1 MRSLLTRL
9 AALDSCAV
17 SDALDKLGL
26 SGAVTG
32 IQCVTGQAH
41 VAGAVVTTKL
51 GAPML
56 GPAKRHLGAGAIMA
70 AAPGDIIVVE
80 HQGRTDVSGWGGLLS
95 RGAIRKGV
103 AAVLVD
109 GACRDVDESR
119 ALGLPV
125 FARAA
130 VPVTARGRVSEHS
143 FQEPIMFGTIWVQPA
158 DLVVADGSGIVFVD
172 RYRAEEVI
180 SEAEIIFSREQAMA
194 AAIDRDEPIDEV
206 MNTNYEDMLKRTD

>member
-1 MRSLLTRL
+1 
-9 AALDSCAV
+9 
-17 SDALDKLGL
+17 
-26 SGAVTG
+26 
-32 IQCVTGQAH
+32 
-41 VAGAVVTTKL
+41 
-51 GAPML
+51 
-56 GPAKRHLGAGAIMA
+56 MA
-70 AAPGDIIVVE
+70 ATPGDVIVVE
-80 HQGRTDVSGWGGLLS
+80 HRGRTDVSGWGGLLS

-143 FQEPIMFGTIWVQPA
+143 CQEPIIFGTIWVKPG

-172 RYRAEEVI
+172 RFRAEEVI
-180 SEAEIIFSREQAMA
+180 SEAEIIFFRERAMA
-194 AAIDRDEPIDEV
+194 AAIDRDEPIDDV
-206 MNTNYEDMLKRTD
+206 MSADYEDMLKRTD